1 MEEFNILVNGTKE
14 LWSDFFSKDNNE
26 KQRANMWTF
35 TRLILPFL
43 IVISSSKS
51 FTSKDEK
58 EKKLYLASSIF
69 LTCFAAFTDFIDGK
83 SARRHNSTSEYGKLL
98 DQVADKVFALMLG
111 LNLTNLD
118 PKYLRIVIGEIL
130 IAAVNLYYKAKDND
144 IKQSSTKIGKL
155 KEWPLF
161 ITLASGYISAFD
173 NRFSSL
179 KDGLIDTTNALQFAT
194 ICSYIKQNKELIKS
208 KKI

>member
-14 LWSDFFSKDNNE
+14 LWSDFFSKESNE

-69 LTCFAAFTDFIDGK
+69 LTSFAAFTDFIDGK
-83 SARRHNSTSEYGKLL
+83 SARKHNSTSEYGKLL
-98 DQVADKVFALMLG
+98 DQVADKVFAFMLG

-118 PKYLRIVIGEIL
+118 QKYLRIVIGEIL

-144 IKQSSTKIGKL
+144 IKQSSTMIGKI

-179 KDGLIDTTNALQFAT
+179 KDGLIDTTNALQIAT

-208 KKI
+208 K

>member
-14 LWSDFFSKDNNE
+14 LWSDFFSKESNE

-83 SARRHNSTSEYGKLL
+83 SARKHNSTSEYGKLL
-98 DQVADKVFALMLG
+98 DQVADKVFAFMLG

-118 PKYLRIVIGEIL
+118 QKYLRIVIGEIL

-144 IKQSSTKIGKL
+144 IKQSSTMIGKI

>member
-14 LWSDFFSKDNNE
+14 LWNDFFSKEDNE

-43 IVISSSKS
+43 IVISSSKA
-51 FTSKDEK
+51 FTSNEEK
-58 EKKLYLASSIF
+58 NKKLYLASSIF
-69 LTCFAAFTDFIDGK
+69 LTSFAAFTDFIDGK
-83 SARRHNSTSEYGKLL
+83 SARKHNSTSEYGKLL
-98 DQVADKVFALMLG
+98 DQVADKVFAFMLG

-118 PKYLRIVIGEIL
+118 PKYLRIVIGEVL
-130 IAAVNLYYKAKDND
+130 IAGVNLYYKAKDND
-144 IKQSSTKIGKL
+144 IKQSSTKIGKI

-161 ITLASGYISAFD
+161 ITLASGYIALLD
-173 NRFSSL
+173 NRFGKA
-179 KDGLIDTTNALQFAT
+179 KDTLIDATNLLQAAT

>member
-14 LWSDFFSKDNNE
+14 LWSDFFSKESNE

-69 LTCFAAFTDFIDGK
+69 LTSFAAFTDFIDGK
-83 SARRHNSTSEYGKLL
+83 SARKHNSTSEYGKLL
-98 DQVADKVFALMLG
+98 DQVADKVFAFMLG

-118 PKYLRIVIGEIL
+118 QKYLRIVIGEIL
-130 IAAVNLYYKAKDND
+130 IAAINLYYKAKDND
-144 IKQSSTKIGKL
+144 IKQSSTMIGKI